1 MQRSLMARRKVRQ
14 YKKSDAPRMRWT
26 EELHRSFV
34 AAVEFLGGETSK
46 FLLLFFF
53 FFDRLLKQNES
64 EGSVDYLP
72 VQFESLLL
80 EQEMKIERERNVRR
94 RRATPKRILEA
105 MGVKGIGMSQVKS
118 HLQMYRSGSSLHN
131 VHQLLPKENPWRRRR
146 QLQLEL
152 PPQELIAFPRANPNP
167 SLLLRRAPLEASL
180 RDAKSI
186 TVPVSNA
193 SGRGQCWGL
202 RSYATSE
209 GGNNGA
215 VVVKQHHELSLELT
229 ISLPC
234 SS

>member
-1 MQRSLMARRKVRQ
+1 MEEELIKMQRSLMARRKVRQ

-34 AAVEFLGGETSK
+34 AAVEFLGGET
-46 FLLLFFF
+46 
-53 FFDRLLKQNES
+53 
-64 EGSVDYLP
+64 
-72 VQFESLLL
+72 
-80 EQEMKIERERNVRR
+80 
-94 RRATPKRILEA
+94 RATPKRILEA